1 MPAGRGRSTQGRG
14 VTREQKLGL
23 IAGFTVVLLF
33 GVLLADHLSRARAEP
48 LIVADQ
54 IDEPLV
60 IPTPG
65 EVPARMGSQSLPARP
80 RVVISEPVPM
90 EPVMRPAGDA
100 AVGGVR
106 EPLINPERVA
116 SVGASIESIF
126 ERVASAGPRQ
136 AVSLPMF
143 EPVGRDGGSSA
154 APAPA
159 ERART
164 HEVKSGESL
173 FRISERYYGNG
184 HLWRKLA
191 ERNRG
196 VVDADGGVG
205 IGAVLTIP
213 SKASLTGE
221 AGASAPVAVARTTG
235 PVEKTYVVKAGDT
248 LSEISMKLL
257 GTTKRMDE
265 LIAMNRDQ
273 IRDADDIRVGMKLR
287 YRAGPSA

>member
-1 MPAGRGRSTQGRG
+1 M
-14 VTREQKLGL
+14 TRELKLGL

-48 LIVADQ
+48 LIMADVV
-54 IDEPLV
+54 DEPLL
-60 IPTPG
+60 IPQVD
-65 EVPARMGSQSLPARP
+65 VPARVGSGSMPRGP
-80 RVVISEPVPM
+80 RV
-90 EPVMRPAGDA
+90 A
-100 AVGGVR
+100 VR
-106 EPLINPERVA
+106 EPLPAGPVVEPGVEAPREAVEVEPLGPRVA
-116 SVGASIESIF
+116 LGGAVAGSSIGSIF
-126 ERVASAGPRQ
+126 ERVASAGPRE
-136 AVSLPMF
+136 ALSLPGF
-143 EPVGRDGGSSA
+143 EPVGRDA
-154 APAPA
+154 AAHAVVPTEP

-173 FRISERYYGNG
+173 FRIAERYYGNG

-196 VVDADGGVG
+196 VVGAEGGVG

-213 SKASLTGE
+213 SKAELTGE
-221 AGASAPVAVARTTG
+221 AGGSARVAVAPTTV
-235 PVEKTYVVKAGDT
+235 PEEKTYVVKAGDT
-248 LSEISMKLL
+248 LSEISLKLL

-287 YRAGPSA
+287 YRSGPSA